1 MPVTK
6 RLAHLGSPKNLI
18 EYILDEKNDGEK
30 VGLASSLN
38 CCVETALYEFRDIQ
52 KNTKWVEL
60 GEPIILSKV
69 FLQKIKLL

>member
-38 CCVETALYEFRDIQ
+38 
-52 KNTKWVEL
+52 
-60 GEPIILSKV
+60 
-69 FLQKIKLL
+69 